1 MEMQEGLNIN
11 LMLSGATLASVLGLL
26 AKVWLANR
34 PQKIQQP
41 LEVRAAD
48 GATPRAQCDER
59 HEMIGDQLENLYG
72 RVKAVEIKLSADSAR
87 LDAMGDQLKCMD
99 GKLDT
104 LLRRK

>member
-1 MEMQEGLNIN
+1 MQDGLNIN

-41 LEVRAAD
+41 LEIRAHE

-59 HEMIGDQLENLYG
+59 HEMIGGQLENLYG
-72 RVKAVEIKLSADSAR
+72 RVKSIEIKQSADSAR
-87 LDAMGDQLKCMD
+87 LDAVSDQLMNMD
-99 GKLDT
+99 GKLDA